1 MIDKQILCKCVAI
14 MMALMLYV
22 CSENG
27 RGSEAILNNNMGPS
41 LDHSYNVASTAL
53 IVIYY
58 PHIPNS
64 NKDGP
69 CFGVLGYLLYI
80 MSRYLQRSI
89 KDSKTQTL
97 QMIALFCV
105 KMNEIPLQFMH
116 S

>member
-1 MIDKQILCKCVAI
+1 

-69 CFGVLGYLLYI
+69 KEVLFV
-80 MSRYLQRSI
+80 
-89 KDSKTQTL
+89 TL
-97 QMIALFCV
+97 MDTINDTKLALNCPINWMF
-105 KMNEIPLQFMH
+105 
-116 S
+116 